1 MNKKQLRKHV
11 DILSSSRQTLQK
23 NLHLKEAVAAKVGR
37 TLEEIIPE
45 NQNAPFDMYEAID
58 ALIDE
63 GSFFDVK
70 KLFAKEII
78 TGLARI
84 DGQPVGIIANQPKV
98 KGGVSVRRFG
108 RQSDEIHQFM

>member
-1 MNKKQLRKHV
+1 M
-11 DILSSSRQTLQK
+11 
-23 NLHLKEAVAAKVGR
+23 GR

-70 KLFAKEII
+70 KLFAQEII
-78 TGLARI
+78 TGLGYELKDNRLELLRI
-84 DGQPVGIIANQPKV
+84 SRK
-98 KGGVSVRRFG
+98 
-108 RQSDEIHQFM
+108 